1 MTVQIVRTSN
11 DSVRGAMGK
20 LYVMKAD
27 DSLSRFHLMSK
38 SVAKWKGDTI
48 DIVQTEDPCAYT
60 ASDSHLCDRDL
71 GVASSSSQNWR
82 IGYFL
87 SILSGFQLFSFEK
100 RVLKRAFRVGL
111 ALSASM
117 YFGLIGNDS
126 FAFWAALTVVFVS
139 GPYIGGSF
147 EVALNRL
154 KGTVAGAIFGYL
166 TVSITSSE
174 DVGIVAALSI
184 WSVLCG

>member
-1 MTVQIVRTSN
+1 
-11 DSVRGAMGK
+11 
-20 LYVMKAD
+20 MKAEE
-27 DSLSRFHLMSK
+27 SLSRSHLMSK

-48 DIVQTEDPCAYT
+48 DIVETENPCTRIA
-60 ASDSHLCDRDL
+60 
-71 GVASSSSQNWR
+71 ASSQFCARDSEMNFRSSGDWK
-82 IGYFL
+82 IGRL
-87 SILSGFQLFSFEK
+87 HSLLSGFQLFSFEK
-100 RVLKRAFRVGL
+100 RVLKRAFRIGL

-139 GPYIGGSF
+139 DPYIGGSF

-154 KGTVAGAIFGYL
+154 QGTVAGAIFGYL

-174 DVGIVAALSI
+174 DVGIVALLSF
-184 WSVLCG
+184 WSALCG